1 MSAVLV
7 DDDDLAFRTVHLTMA
22 CLIKSLR
29 ICPSIQ
35 RPVDLSVYA
44 CMRTDNKRGESE
56 RQRERERETERERE
70 RKRERT
76 ATDTETEGREVG
88 REGGDLWSLRLYQE
102 SPS

>member
-56 RQRERERETERERE
+56 RQRERERGRQRERESERERE
-70 RKRERT
+70 RERER
-76 ATDTETEGREVG
+76 GRRQTQRQKGG
-88 REGGDLWSLRLYQE
+88 REGGRE
-102 SPS
+102 GTCGA